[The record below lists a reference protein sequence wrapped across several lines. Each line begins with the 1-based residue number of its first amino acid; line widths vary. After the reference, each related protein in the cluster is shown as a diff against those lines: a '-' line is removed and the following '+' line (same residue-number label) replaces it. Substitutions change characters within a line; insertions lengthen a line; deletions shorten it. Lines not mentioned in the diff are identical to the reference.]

1 MPSGIEKC
9 AFRIG
14 LTRSA
19 LNQSL
24 NRWGQIL
31 MSKSEL
37 QTLLNILGLPLTA
50 VAALLDV
57 EKQTLARWLSG
68 ARPMRHPAMVRKALQ
83 MCILEQRGI
92 VTAKLVERMEV
103 K

>member
-1 MPSGIEKC
+1 MKP
-9 AFRIG
+9 A
-14 LTRSA
+14 
-19 LNQSL
+19 
-24 NRWGQIL
+24 
-31 MSKSEL
+31 EL
-37 QTLLNILGLPLTA
+37 QALLNILGLPLTA
-50 VAALLDV
+50 VASLLDV

-83 MCILEQRGI
+83 MCILEQRGV